1 MPFRSSRRSKQE
13 AAPVVPAR
21 EPVGVGERAGERAMM
36 VSVMRASPDVRYRAA
51 RELGLLDGLENVVGV
66 ELERGL
72 LERARASGVLA
83 ALEEAVAT

>member
-1 MPFRSSRRSKQE
+1 
-13 AAPVVPAR
+13 
-21 EPVGVGERAGERAMM
+21 M

-51 RELGLLDGLENVVGV
+51 RDLGLLDGLENVVGV